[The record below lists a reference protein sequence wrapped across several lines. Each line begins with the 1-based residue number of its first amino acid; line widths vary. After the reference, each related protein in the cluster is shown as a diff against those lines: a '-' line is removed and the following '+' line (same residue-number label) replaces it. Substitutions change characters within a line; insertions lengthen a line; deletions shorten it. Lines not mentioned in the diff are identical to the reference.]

1 MQKNLSIKI
10 SDTRNISIEQVIEL
24 YKANQWSSAEKPN
37 QLYNGLMNSHSL
49 ITAWDNNRLV
59 GLGNAISD
67 GFLVVYYPHM
77 LVLPTYQGQ
86 GVGKMILDKMQEIY
100 RDFHMQML
108 TADGRAI
115 DFYKK
120 MVLKKREK
128 PSPCGFIAEMSINSA
143 ARYMY
148 SNPIVSRISS
158 NV

>member
-120 MVLKKREK
+120 NGFEK
-128 PSPCGFIAEMSINSA
+128 AGETQPMWI
-143 ARYMY
+143 Y
-148 SNPIVSRISS
+148 SGNEH
-158 NV
+158 